1 MIYDYKSKKYTFF
14 IICVVMLLSILGCI
28 FVYSASMYNA
38 KINYNNE
45 YHFLIKQ
52 IIGVIIGSFSMIVI
66 SFIDYHIYKKYKWFF
81 VIVSFILLLLVFIP
95 NIGKG
100 NYGSNRWINLGFFT
114 IQASEIAKFGFVI
127 FASAYLSDKEKE
139 ITSFK
144 TLLPVLLV
152 GGAMCLLILLEPNM
166 SITICLGLTMLCML
180 FIGGIRIKHFILL
193 MIPLFI
199 LVPLL
204 ILIEPYRVLRLL
216 AFLDPWNSPKEEGFQ
231 LVQSL
236 YSIGSGGLFGTGLFN
251 SRQKYLFLPFSE
263 SDFIFSIIAEESG
276 FFGCVLLILL
286 YLFLIILL
294 FKVTKYTNDKFGF
307 YLIFGIATLI
317 SIQVL
322 INLAVVSGLIPP
334 TGVPLPFISAGSSS
348 IIVFMSGIGIVINVL
363 KNKKINYE
371 KIEYKSLFKK
381 IKLNKKMLL
390 TKN

>member
-1 MIYDYKSKKYTFF
+1 MIYDYNNKKYIFF
-14 IICVVMLLSILGCI
+14 IVCLVMLLSILGCV

-38 KINYNNE
+38 KINYGNE

-52 IIGVIIGSFSMIVI
+52 IIGVVIGSIAMIII

-81 VIVSFILLLLVFIP
+81 VAISFILLLLVFIP

-127 FASAYLSDKEKE
+127 FSSAYLSDKEKE

-144 TLLPVLLV
+144 TLIPILLV
-152 GGAMCLLILLEPNM
+152 GGSMCLLILLEPNM

-180 FIGGIRIKHFILL
+180 FIGGIKIKHFLLL
-193 MIPLFI
+193 MIPLFV

-236 YSIGSGGLFGTGLFN
+236 YSIGSGGLFGVGLFN

-276 FFGCVLLILL
+276 FFGSLLLILT
-286 YLFLIILL
+286 YIILILLL
-294 FKVTKYTNDKFGF
+294 FKVVKYVNDKLGF

-348 IIVFMSGIGIVINVL
+348 IIVFMSSIGIVINVL
-363 KNKKINYE
+363 KSKKLDYE

-381 IKLNKKMLL
+381 IKLNKKMFSF
-390 TKN
+390 KN

>member
-1 MIYDYKSKKYTFF
+1 
-14 IICVVMLLSILGCI
+14 
-28 FVYSASMYNA
+28 MYNA